1 MKHFT
6 INQLEDVPVRVDYD
20 EHDITITDER
30 HADDNSITLTRIE
43 FGKIVDGIIANSGKL
58 KT

>member
-6 INQLEDVPVRVDYD
+6 VNKTEDWPVSVDYD

-30 HADDNSITLTRIE
+30 HADDNSITLTRVE
-43 FGKIVDGIIANSGKL
+43 FWKIVDGIIADSGKY
-58 KT
+58 